1 MTHGDP
7 DWERRRAEL
16 VQRPQRQAGGRPS
29 VPKPGKAT
37 RFDPLNALVDGGW
50 LGALTPRELRV
61 WLALYRM
68 ANGRNLV
75 RASHG
80 TIAARAKMLRADAAR
95 TTSRLE
101 RRGIVRV
108 LQRGRTIGQAG
119 KRTANEYE
127 VLVPD
132 PSRNS
137 GGSATNDEDE

>member
-1 MTHGDP
+1 MIRSDP

-16 VQRPQRQAGGRPS
+16 LQHPKRQAAGRPS
-29 VPKPGKAT
+29 VPRPGGAT

-80 TIAARAKMLRADAAR
+80 TIASRAKMLREDAAR

-127 VLVPD
+127 VLVPG
-132 PSRNS
+132 PPRNS